1 MKSFWKEVG
10 AGVADNLTSLLAVL
24 AAFGMGVAVTLVLN
38 SQITDAVTQH
48 WNQITD
54 SVTVPNPNIE
64 RSNKI
69 NGEIPPMIP
78 SKSMF
83 ETRLLTEEVGSGWV
97 LVTSRTVRQAGTRS
111 PIHMHPYGGQTCVIS
126 GEMTLYMDGAEPLV
140 AGPGDCY
147 FMPPGKRMTGV
158 NSADSATFMLDTFVV
173 PRGEQV
179 WIVVEP
185 GMEDSQN
192 QFDKLFDTHKH

>member
-1 MKSFWKEVG
+1 MKSFWKTVS

-24 AAFGMGVAVTLVLN
+24 AAFGAGVIVTLAIN
-38 SQITDAVTQH
+38 SQITDAVTQLH
-48 WNQITD
+48 EMHT
-54 SVTVPNPNIE
+54 PNPNIE

-69 NGEIPPMIP
+69 NGEVPPMTA

-83 ETRLLTEEVGSGWV
+83 ETRLLTENVGDGWV

-111 PIHMHPYGGQTCVIS
+111 PIHVHPYGGQTCVIS
-126 GEMTLYMDGAEPLV
+126 GEMTLYMDDAEPLV

-147 FMPPGKRMTGV
+147 FMPPGRRMTGV
-158 NSADSATFMLDTFVV
+158 NSADGATFMLDTFVV

-192 QFDKLFDTHKH
+192 QFDKLFDTHTH

>member
-1 MKSFWKEVG
+1 MKSFWKTVG

-24 AAFGMGVAVTLVLN
+24 AAFGAGAIVALAIN
-38 SQITDAVTQH
+38 SQITDAVTQLH
-48 WNQITD
+48 DKYT
-54 SVTVPNPNIE
+54 PNPNIE

-69 NGEIPPMIP
+69 NGEDPPMTA

-83 ETRLLTEEVGSGWV
+83 ETRLLTENVGDGWV

-111 PIHMHPYGGQTCVIS
+111 PIHVHPYGGQTCVIS

-147 FMPPGKRMTGV
+147 FMPPGRRMTGV
-158 NSADSATFMLDTFVV
+158 NSADGATFMLDTFVV

-192 QFDKLFDTHKH
+192 QFDKLFDTHIH

>member
-1 MKSFWKEVG
+1 MKSFWKTVG
-10 AGVADNLTSLLAVL
+10 AGVADNLTSLLSVL
-24 AAFGMGVAVTLVLN
+24 AAFGIGAVVALTIN
-38 SQITDAVTQH
+38 S
-48 WNQITD
+48 QITD
-54 SVTVPNPNIE
+54 SVTQMHDMQHMDMPNPDIE

-69 NGEIPPMIP
+69 NGEVPPMTA

-83 ETRLLTEEVGSGWV
+83 ETRLLTENVGGGWV
-97 LVTSRTVRQAGTRS
+97 LITSRTVRQAGTRS
-111 PIHMHPYGGQTCVIS
+111 PIHVHPYGGQTCVIS

-147 FMPPGKRMTGV
+147 FMPPGRRMTGV
-158 NSADSATFMLDTFVV
+158 NTAEGATFMLDTFVV
-173 PRGEQV
+173 PKGEQV

-192 QFDKLFDTHKH
+192 QFDKLFDTHTH